1 MVTFDELF
9 DGQRFM
15 AILRGMAP
23 AEAVTLATRAWDL
36 GIGLVE
42 VPIQTPDAVPSLE
55 AVVAAGRERGRGVG
69 SGTVVT
75 LEQVEAS
82 ASAGAAFTVAPGTDG
97 SVLDASRRREMP
109 HLPGVATAT
118 EVQRAQALGVGWV
131 KAFPAATLGASWF
144 RTMRGPF
151 PGIRFVATGG
161 MDAHNA
167 DEFLAAGVSVVAVG
181 SALSDPRQID
191 LLAQRVSS

>member
-23 AEAVTLATRAWDL
+23 AEAVALATRAWDL
-36 GIGLVE
+36 GIDLVE
-42 VPIQTPDAVPSLE
+42 VPIQTPDAVASLE
-55 AVVAAGRERGRGVG
+55 AVVAAGRERGKRVG

-75 LEQVEAS
+75 IEQVEAS

-97 SVLDASRRREMP
+97 SVLGASHRREMP

-118 EVQRAQALGVGWV
+118 EVQRAQALGVDWV
-131 KAFPAATLGASWF
+131 KAFPAATLGTSWF

-167 DEFLAAGVSVVAVG
+167 EEFLASGVSVVAVG

-191 LLAQRVSS
+191 LLARYASA